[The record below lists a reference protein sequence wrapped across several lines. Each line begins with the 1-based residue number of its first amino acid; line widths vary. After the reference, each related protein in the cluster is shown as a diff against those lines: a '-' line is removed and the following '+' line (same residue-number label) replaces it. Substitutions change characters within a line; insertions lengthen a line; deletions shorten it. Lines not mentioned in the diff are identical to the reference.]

1 MSSPMRQARRH
12 SQALEEGA
20 SPRNRVIHSHNM
32 PASSIP
38 SSRVCD
44 MTRWFA
50 LVDTITDISQFG
62 ASRIA
67 NTQPTYD
74 FITGTPIPPPV
85 QPLQQTFRQS
95 QVIKAGEVGLSAER
109 YQSKGWVDVG
119 NEDLRAQ
126 LKTLQYELEAFR
138 QEREFTNLRHEKE
151 LRDAQ
156 VKAESDF
163 KRAQVCLQ
171 CCSLVMKRLSSI
183 LQASESSKHVTS
195 HKYDSLSQE
204 LKETKDQAIN
214 QQQDLEK
221 KLRTLQDQNRSL
233 KEDVDEGQTEL
244 SSLDRQYKYQL
255 QEIQSKHVTLQS
267 TLNDLRADLENKS
280 STLQTTQGRLSQRET
295 EVGHLESEVLRLKAQ
310 TGDLETLAVI
320 KRELSETVAHIRKL
334 ESTNRDQSGELRHY
348 RRNHKAIEIV
358 EEEKRVLE
366 NKLSLMEDLRRD
378 LREAQLQRQILEDE
392 RQSWTSY
399 LQNEGGGSARDEFDS
414 PEALARALVQQRLE
428 NVSLVERLGAIQPE
442 LSEKDELIKSLED
455 ERNSVKAEMET
466 LRATVNGG
474 SDSRTKTRLERQRAL
489 AVKEVD
495 YLREQLRTFD
505 SEEIT
510 YNSGNQFDEE
520 KSKRIRSLEGLVDQY
535 RSELQSLNQ
544 TLSAHEENS
553 KTPSSPTSRKRPL
566 PSDSPDERVG
576 QLSRKNRKLAD
587 SLSALQHTHALLQSD
602 HSAITAQL
610 SALRTTSQTRVLC
623 LRENPTAAIEAI
635 KLSTLTT
642 LREENKALLERLEHP
657 SNGTSLVQT
666 VPLASLAS
674 ARQEIQAL
682 EAVVRDKDKSM
693 RRHMEAWSKTGL
705 SLRLAVASLLGW
717 QMDPTPGGKYRLTS
731 IFTPSPNEDGNSSS
745 GGDEG
750 VGGDEEKDHLMFDGE
765 GGKMTIS
772 GGAGGAF
779 ARDIGGLVAEWVD
792 GRGSIPAFMAAL
804 TLDFYER
811 SVARSGNAGG

>member
-1 MSSPMRQARRH
+1 M
-12 SQALEEGA
+12 
-20 SPRNRVIHSHNM
+20 
-32 PASSIP
+32 
-38 SSRVCD
+38 
-44 MTRWFA
+44 
-50 LVDTITDISQFG
+50 
-62 ASRIA
+62 
-67 NTQPTYD
+67 
-74 FITGTPIPPPV
+74 
-85 QPLQQTFRQS
+85 
-95 QVIKAGEVGLSAER
+95 
-109 YQSKGWVDVG
+109 
-119 NEDLRAQ
+119 
-126 LKTLQYELEAFR
+126 
-138 QEREFTNLRHEKE
+138 
-151 LRDAQ
+151 
-156 VKAESDF
+156 
-163 KRAQVCLQ
+163 
-171 CCSLVMKRLSSI
+171 
-183 LQASESSKHVTS
+183 
-195 HKYDSLSQE
+195 
-204 LKETKDQAIN
+204 KETKDQAIN

-221 KLRTLQDQNRSL
+221 KLRTLQEQNRSL

-244 SSLDRQYKYQL
+244 SSLDRQYKYRL
-255 QEIQSKHVTLQS
+255 QEIESKHITLQN
-267 TLNDLRADLENKS
+267 TLNDLRADLENKTF
-280 STLQTTQGRLSQRET
+280 TLQTTQERLSKKET

-348 RRNHKAIEIV
+348 RRIHKAVEIV

-366 NKLSLMEDLRRD
+366 NKLGLMEDLRRD

-399 LQNEGGGSARDEFDS
+399 LQNQGERSARDEFDS

-442 LSEKDELIKSLED
+442 LSEKEEIIKSLED
-455 ERNSVKAEMET
+455 ERNSAKADMQK
-466 LRATVNGG
+466 LRDSVGEG
-474 SDSRTKTRLERQRAL
+474 SSSRTKNRLERQRAL

-520 KSKRIRSLEGLVDQY
+520 KTKRIQSLEALVDQY

-553 KTPSSPTSRKRPL
+553 NKTPSSPASLKRPL
-566 PSDSPDERVG
+566 PSDSPDERIG

-587 SLSALQHTHALLQSD
+587 SLSALQHTHAVLQSD

-610 SALRTTSQTRVLC
+610 SALKTTSQTRVLC

-642 LREENKALLERLEHP
+642 LREENKALLVRLEERP
-657 SNGTSLVQT
+657 NGTSPVQS

-731 IFTPSPNEDGNSSS
+731 IFSPSAADDGNSS
-745 GGDEG
+745 GDEG
-750 VGGDEEKDHLMFDGE
+750 GGGGSNEEKDYLMFDGE

-804 TLDFYER
+804 TLEFYER
-811 SVARSGNAGG
+811 SVARSGNGGADRGQNGD

>member
-1 MSSPMRQARRH
+1 MTSPMRQSRRQ
-12 SQALEEGA
+12 SQALEEGG
-20 SPRNRVIHSHNM
+20 SPRNRVSSYNNM
-32 PASSIP
+32 PAP
-38 SSRVCD
+38 SMAHSR
-44 MTRWFA
+44 
-50 LVDTITDISQFG
+50 IG

-74 FITGTPIPPPV
+74 FLTGTPISPPV
-85 QPLQQTFRQS
+85 QSLQQTFRQS
-95 QVIKAGEVGLSAER
+95 QVVKAGDVTLAVSTYHSER
-109 YQSKGWVDVG
+109 YADIG

-126 LKTLQYELEAFR
+126 IKTLQYELEAFR

-151 LRDAQ
+151 LRDVQ

-163 KRAQVCLQ
+163 KKA
-171 CCSLVMKRLSSI
+171 
-183 LQASESSKHVTS
+183 QASESSKHVTS
-195 HKYDSLSQE
+195 HKYDALSQE
-204 LKETKDQAIN
+204 LKETKNQAIN

-221 KLRTLQDQNRSL
+221 KLRTLQEQNRSL
-233 KEDVDEGQTEL
+233 KEDLDEGQTGL
-244 SSLDRQYKYQL
+244 SSLDRQYQYRLK
-255 QEIQSKHVTLQS
+255 EVESKHVTLQN

-280 STLQTTQGRLSQRET
+280 FTLQTTQEKLSQKET

-310 TGDLETLAVI
+310 TGDVETLAVV

-334 ESTNRDQSGELRHY
+334 ESTNRDQSGELRHF
-348 RRNHKAIEIV
+348 RRIYKSVEIV

-378 LREAQLQRQILEDE
+378 LREAQLQRQMLEDE

-399 LQNEGGGSARDEFDS
+399 LQNEGGGSARDEFES

-428 NVSLVERLGAIQPE
+428 NASLVERLGAVQPE
-442 LSEKDELIKSLED
+442 LSEKEEIIRSLED
-455 ERNSVKAEMET
+455 ERNSARAEAEK
-466 LRATVNGG
+466 LRVNVGGG
-474 SDSRTKTRLERQRAL
+474 SDGRTKTRLERQRAL

-505 SEEIT
+505 TEEIT
-510 YNSGNQFDEE
+510 YNSGNHFDEE
-520 KSKRIRSLEGLVDQY
+520 KTKRIQSLEALVDQY
-535 RSELQSLNQ
+535 RDELQSLNE
-544 TLSAHEENS
+544 TLSAHEENRS
-553 KTPSSPTSRKRPL
+553 KTPSSPISLKRPL

-576 QLSRKNRKLAD
+576 QLSRRNRKLAD
-587 SLSALQHTHALLQSD
+587 SLSALEQKHALLQSD
-602 HSAITAQL
+602 HSAATTQLAAFKTTAH
-610 SALRTTSQTRVLC
+610 TRVLS
-623 LRENPTAAIEAI
+623 LRENPTGAIEAI

-642 LREENKALLERLEHP
+642 LREENKALLARLEGSASP
-657 SNGTSLVQT
+657 VQS

-693 RRHMEAWSKTGL
+693 LRHMEAWSKTGH

-731 IFTPSPNEDGNSSS
+731 IFTSTNPDDGSD
-745 GGDEG
+745 DEG
-750 VGGDEEKDHLMFDGE
+750 GGSGDDTEKDHLMFDGE

-779 ARDIGGLVAEWVD
+779 AHDIGGLVSEWVD
-792 GRGSIPAFMAAL
+792 ERRSIPAFMAAL

-811 SVARSGNAGG
+811 TVARTGNTG

>member
-1 MSSPMRQARRH
+1 M
-12 SQALEEGA
+12 
-20 SPRNRVIHSHNM
+20 
-32 PASSIP
+32 
-38 SSRVCD
+38 
-44 MTRWFA
+44 
-50 LVDTITDISQFG
+50 
-62 ASRIA
+62 
-67 NTQPTYD
+67 
-74 FITGTPIPPPV
+74 
-85 QPLQQTFRQS
+85 
-95 QVIKAGEVGLSAER
+95 
-109 YQSKGWVDVG
+109 
-119 NEDLRAQ
+119 
-126 LKTLQYELEAFR
+126 
-138 QEREFTNLRHEKE
+138 
-151 LRDAQ
+151 
-156 VKAESDF
+156 
-163 KRAQVCLQ
+163 
-171 CCSLVMKRLSSI
+171 
-183 LQASESSKHVTS
+183 
-195 HKYDSLSQE
+195 
-204 LKETKDQAIN
+204 KETKDQAIN
-214 QQQDLEK
+214 QQLDLEK
-221 KLRTLQDQNRSL
+221 KLRTLQEQNGSL
-233 KEDVDEGQTEL
+233 KEDVDDGQAEL

-255 QEIQSKHVTLQS
+255 QEIESKRVTLQN
-267 TLNDLRADLENKS
+267 TLNDLRDDLENKS
-280 STLQTTQGRLSQRET
+280 STLQTTQERLSQRES
-295 EVGHLESEVLRLKAQ
+295 EIGRLESEVLRLKAQ
-310 TGDLETLAVI
+310 TGDVETLAVI

-348 RRNHKAIEIV
+348 RRIHKAVEVV

-399 LQNEGGGSARDEFDS
+399 LQNEGGGSAGDEFDS

-442 LSEKDELIKSLED
+442 LLEKDEIIKSLED
-455 ERNSVKAEMET
+455 ERNSARSELET
-466 LRATVNGG
+466 LRANVGGG

-505 SEEIT
+505 AEEIT
-510 YNSGNQFDEE
+510 YNSGNHFDEE
-520 KSKRIRSLEGLVDQY
+520 KSKRIQSLEELVDQY

-544 TLSAHEENS
+544 ALSTHEENN
-553 KTPSSPTSRKRPL
+553 KTPSSPPSLKRPF

-587 SLSALQHTHALLQSD
+587 SLSALQHTHSLLQSD

-610 SALRTTSQTRVLC
+610 AALKATSQTRVLC
-623 LRENPTAAIEAI
+623 LRENPTAEVEAI
-635 KLSTLTT
+635 KVSTLST
-642 LREENKALLERLEHP
+642 LREENKALLARLEHP
-657 SNGTSLVQT
+657 SNGTSPVQS

-682 EAVVRDKDKSM
+682 EAVVQDKDKSM

-731 IFTPSPNEDGNSSS
+731 IFTPSPTVDDDSS
-745 GGDEG
+745 GSDEG
-750 VGGDEEKDHLMFDGE
+750 AGGRGTDEKDHLMFDGE

-779 ARDIGGLVAEWVD
+779 ARDMGPLVAEWVD

-804 TLDFYER
+804 TLEFYER
-811 SVARSGNAGG
+811 SVAARSGSGDGGEMRGGKREQESVLGGWGV

>member
-1 MSSPMRQARRH
+1 M
-12 SQALEEGA
+12 
-20 SPRNRVIHSHNM
+20 
-32 PASSIP
+32 
-38 SSRVCD
+38 
-44 MTRWFA
+44 
-50 LVDTITDISQFG
+50 
-62 ASRIA
+62 
-67 NTQPTYD
+67 
-74 FITGTPIPPPV
+74 
-85 QPLQQTFRQS
+85 
-95 QVIKAGEVGLSAER
+95 
-109 YQSKGWVDVG
+109 
-119 NEDLRAQ
+119 
-126 LKTLQYELEAFR
+126 
-138 QEREFTNLRHEKE
+138 
-151 LRDAQ
+151 
-156 VKAESDF
+156 
-163 KRAQVCLQ
+163 
-171 CCSLVMKRLSSI
+171 
-183 LQASESSKHVTS
+183 
-195 HKYDSLSQE
+195 
-204 LKETKDQAIN
+204 KETKNQAIN

-221 KLRTLQDQNRSL
+221 KLRTLQEQNRSL
-233 KEDVDEGQTEL
+233 KEDLDEGQTEL
-244 SSLDRQYKYQL
+244 SSLDRQYKYRL
-255 QEIQSKHVTLQS
+255 QEIESKHVTLQN

-280 STLQTTQGRLSQRET
+280 FTLQTTQEKLSKKET

-310 TGDLETLAVI
+310 TGDVETLAVV

-334 ESTNRDQSGELRHY
+334 ESTNRDQSGELRNF
-348 RRNHKAIEIV
+348 RRIYKAVEIV

-399 LQNEGGGSARDEFDS
+399 LQNEGGGSARDEFES

-428 NVSLVERLGAIQPE
+428 NASLVERLGAVQPE
-442 LSEKDELIKSLED
+442 LSEKEEIIRSLED
-455 ERNSVKAEMET
+455 ERNSAKAEMEK
-466 LRATVNGG
+466 LRVNVSGG
-474 SDSRTKTRLERQRAL
+474 SDNRTKARLERQRAL

-505 SEEIT
+505 TEEIT

-520 KSKRIRSLEGLVDQY
+520 KTKRIQSLEALVDQY
-535 RSELQSLNQ
+535 RDELQSLNK

-553 KTPSSPTSRKRPL
+553 SKSPSSPISLKRPF
-566 PSDSPDERVG
+566 PSDAPDERVG

-587 SLSALQHTHALLQSD
+587 SLSALEQTHALLQSD
-602 HSAITAQL
+602 HSAITTQL
-610 SALRTTSQTRVLC
+610 SAFKTTAQTRVLS
-623 LRENPTAAIEAI
+623 LRENPTGAVEAI

-642 LREENKALLERLEHP
+642 LREENKALLARFERNASP
-657 SNGTSLVQT
+657 VQS

-682 EAVVRDKDKSM
+682 EALVRDKDKSM

-731 IFTPSPNEDGNSSS
+731 IFTPTSAEDGSSSSS
-745 GGDEG
+745 GDEG
-750 VGGDEEKDHLMFDGE
+750 GGGAGSSISGSSEEKDHLMFDGE

-779 ARDIGGLVAEWVD
+779 ASDIGGLVAEWVD

-811 SVARSGNAGG
+811 NVARSGNGG